1 MSEKNILIVYWG
13 KDGGLPKFAYEVADG
28 LIRAGYNVYAVLS
41 EDICNKDIW
50 DSNPDIRKA
59 VYIYTGNTK
68 KFAAASFKM
77 LTSTKYKIKKELK
90 SIDFFASICIMPYLW
105 SRYISEILGVK
116 HKMIIAHDPVPHSS
130 TNKLRAAM
138 VKKATKG
145 YDEAIIM
152 TRKFAPIME
161 KNYGYKSDKIL
172 YMRHGLYNYGQKAER
187 TSQEVSSGEVHLLFF
202 GNINKYKGIP
212 VLLDAYEKAIKKV
225 SNLKLTIAGRG
236 NTDEYMEQINRLKN
250 VNLMNRFIKD
260 EEVPELFLMPN
271 TVTVLPYI
279 DATQSGVIPVA
290 MEYLSPVIASD
301 TGGLK
306 EQLFDGELGC
316 FFKAGD
322 SDELS
327 ELFVKY
333 ANSPELIESEKETIK
348 EYVKRL
354 DWKNILTELI
364 ENL

>member
-77 LTSTKYKIKKELK
+77 LTSTKHKIKKELK
-90 SIDFFASICIMPYLW
+90 NIDFYASICIMPYLW
-105 SRYISEILGVK
+105 CRYISKILHVK

-145 YDEAIIM
+145 YDHAIIM
-152 TRKFAPIME
+152 TESFRQIM
-161 KNYGYKSDKIL
+161 KDLYKYKDEQIC
-172 YMRHGLYNYGQKAER
+172 YMRHGLYSYGNPIEADNTNDGKINF
-187 TSQEVSSGEVHLLFF
+187 LFF

-212 VLLDAYEKAIKKV
+212 VLLDAYKKAY
-225 SNLKLTIAGRG
+225 SESGNMTLRIAGRG
-236 NTDEYMEQINRLKN
+236 NTSEWNKTMSELHDFTLINRF
-250 VNLMNRFIKD
+250 VAD
-260 EEVPELFLMPN
+260 EEVPVLFSKPN

-290 MEYLSPVIASD
+290 MEYLSPIIASD

-306 EQLFDGELGC
+306 EQLFNGELGS
-316 FFKAGD
+316 FFKTGD

-327 ELFVKY
+327 ELLVKY
-333 ANSPELIESEKETIK
+333 ATSPELIESEKATIK
-348 EYVKRL
+348 EYVRRL
-354 DWKNILTELI
+354 DWKNIVTELI